1 MAVDRVWGFLEG
13 RLLSGAARIG
23 IVVCRTILE
32 PPIDGTAPMCFLNH
46 LLDFP

>member
-1 MAVDRVWGFLEG
+1 MAVDRVWGFAA
-13 RLLSGAARIG
+13 GAPRIR

-32 PPIDGTAPMCFLNH
+32 PPIDGNAPMCFLNH